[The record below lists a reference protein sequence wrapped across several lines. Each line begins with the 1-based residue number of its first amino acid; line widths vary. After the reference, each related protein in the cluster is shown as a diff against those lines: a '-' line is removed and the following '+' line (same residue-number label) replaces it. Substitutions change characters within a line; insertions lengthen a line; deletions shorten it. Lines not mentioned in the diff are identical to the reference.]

1 MPAVR
6 GKCFRGSL
14 RASEGRVTERRP
26 SGPALHSEFL
36 IVGICSES
44 NCKWKTHFWPR
55 RQESHPAN
63 PANVLQKLWPQEAG
77 AWACFPRSVQL
88 SRWLGWD
95 WDLSLCSFLA
105 MTLGPAQLDT
115 ATLVLCH

>member
-1 MPAVR
+1 MYAAR
-6 GKCFRGSL
+6 EKCAFVA
-14 RASEGRVTERRP
+14 ASEPREGGDGTQAFR
-26 SGPALHSEFL
+26 PALNSEFL
-36 IVGICSES
+36 VVGICSES

-55 RQESHPAN
+55 KQESRLAN

-105 MTLGPAQLDT
+105 MTLGPAQLDR